1 LVQYLYRHIESGKND
16 ITEEGIDRMLEE
28 FVYPYLLVPESFKK
42 NDDAR
47 LKVYKL
53 MKNLD
58 KQHKITFNKK
68 KS

>member
-1 LVQYLYRHIESGKND
+1 
-16 ITEEGIDRMLEE
+16 MLEE
-28 FVYPYLLVPESFKK
+28 FVNLYKLVPESFKK

-53 MKNLD
+53 MRNLD

>member
-28 FVYPYLLVPESFKK
+28 FVNLYKLVPESFKK

-53 MKNLD
+53 MRNLD